1 MARTTGLWVLAS
13 PTLAS
18 SWGGRKPP
26 IYSLPNL
33 PPRQGKSADMN
44 TSDNSPEYYRMREA
58 QEQEMADK
66 AATEEGRA
74 VHQALADRYRELAEE
89 AETQGP

>member
-1 MARTTGLWVLAS
+1 MGISVPDARVEL
-13 PTLAS
+13 
-18 SWGGRKPP
+18 GGRKPP

-33 PPRQGKSADMN
+33 PPRLGGRADMN

-58 QEQEMADK
+58 QEQELAYK

-74 VHQALADRYRELAEE
+74 VHQALADRYRELAE
-89 AETQGP
+89 TQGQ

>member
-1 MARTTGLWVLAS
+1 
-13 PTLAS
+13 
-18 SWGGRKPP
+18 
-26 IYSLPNL
+26 
-33 PPRQGKSADMN
+33 MN

-89 AETQGP
+89 VETQGPKNPRRWGADRGFLGRLRGQLTA

>member
-1 MARTTGLWVLAS
+1 
-13 PTLAS
+13 
-18 SWGGRKPP
+18 
-26 IYSLPNL
+26 
-33 PPRQGKSADMN
+33 MN

-74 VHQALADRYRELAEE
+74 VHQALADRYSELAEE
-89 AETQGP
+89 AETQEP